1 MYVGNY
7 DFWYESNQ
15 LMIQL
20 ISNKNKKLEQKGKSC
35 KSLLHVSV
43 QMLPS
48 QNKQPLE
55 KTIGKI
61 TIGRYANL

>member
-20 ISNKNKKLEQKGKSC
+20 ISNKNKKVEQKRQELQNLLQDSVPMHQKS
-35 KSLLHVSV
+35 
-43 QMLPS
+43 
-48 QNKQPLE
+48 
-55 KTIGKI
+55 
-61 TIGRYANL
+61 